1 MKTDSHPNDSLLQQ
15 KNKLLPLIALF
26 DSEFSLD
33 WLVELTGMK
42 ASLILAVMEEE
53 VQKQVLVKK
62 EPAVY
67 IFRNIK
73 KQDEWRHELSDDER
87 TRYHRSIA
95 TILVRELPDDDSKAL
110 SIAHHLLR
118 ISNDWRGCQWLVRAG
133 DIYMSSFSADKAIA
147 CFEKVLNDLSGQ
159 RGSNE
164 DWLFVRAVIG
174 HSNAALGRTDAS
186 KSISRLREAGKRA
199 KKLKKPSYGALL
211 EMHIA
216 KYEQL
221 GFFLD
226 RALRRFERA
235 LSRMERL
242 DDPELAAATTSF
254 SAYFLFW
261 QGRFGDV
268 VEIYEKSVPD
278 VEKYPIG
285 PFSII
290 AALMVGHSYAMV
302 GRITQGLGLLD
313 TIHRYCFQKG
323 DRYLTAYAGSVMAMV
338 MLSINRVEDAFR
350 YLKSSL
356 KDAEETRNYGV
367 EVGVALLLA
376 LVHYTQGDT
385 IQTVEYLQKFLQH
398 RREVSLHSLLPY
410 YVTEICWSIE
420 TKQLQPVQGLS
431 LQQEIDQG
439 LKARNIFIK
448 GIAYRYKA
456 LLGKSKGFSDREII
470 QLFALSIKLIKESGN
485 QIELAKTYLELSR
498 YYSSTRKNKKAE
510 ETIQIVSKILSSAN
524 IEMVPDDLRALVQ
537 DRNFEGAILAEILHL
552 TEEMASR
559 KENKRLLQQIVATV
573 NRLTGAERGALL
585 LVDEGTH
592 PLTLQLRASKGLTL
606 EQIYHES
613 FAHAREIIGE
623 VAKSHKGRIFKPG
636 AGEDSGS
643 LPEGDIGSSIC
654 VPVMMDE
661 KIIGVLYH
669 DNRLLN
675 NAFKESDL
683 ALITYFAA
691 LVSLDLDGASAHQEI
706 QRLRQKDEDRETTY
720 DGTRAQ
726 TDRFE
731 GIVGGSPS
739 IQHILDQIA
748 RVARTDTTI
757 LILGET
763 GVGKNLVAEAIHH
776 QSLRRDGPFI
786 TVQCSALTE
795 SLITSELF
803 GHEKGAFTGATSRY
817 IGRFEMAHG
826 GTLFL
831 DEIGDLSLEV
841 QARLLRV
848 LQSKEFE
855 RVGGG
860 KDLLTSDFRLIA
872 ATNRDLEQEVQAK
885 RFREDLYYR
894 IRVFPLYIPPL
905 RERKEDI
912 PLLVHH
918 FLSVYNAKQ
927 GTKFQKIRQT
937 VMERLIHHNWPGN
950 IRELEN
956 VIQRG
961 VISSHGNIF
970 QLPAPDI
977 SQPGTT
983 GSKAFVTLKQNERQH
998 IMEALHISG
1007 WKIHGP
1013 GGAAEILDIN
1023 SFTLVS
1029 RMKKLGINKP
1039 SRRNKPRLD
1048 RIS

>member
-1 MKTDSHPNDSLLQQ
+1 MEPDSHPNDSFSRD
-15 KNKLLPLIALF
+15 KNRLLPLTAIF
-26 DSEFSLD
+26 DGEFSLD

-42 ASLILAVMEEE
+42 ASLILSVVEEE

-67 IFRNIK
+67 IFKNIK
-73 KQDEWRHELSDDER
+73 KRDEWRNELPDNER
-87 TRYHRSIA
+87 AQYHRSISA
-95 TILVRELPDDDSKAL
+95 ILVRELPDDDSKAL
-110 SIAHHLLR
+110 SIASHLLH
-118 ISNDWRGCQWLVRAG
+118 ISNDWKGCQWLVRAG
-133 DIYMSSFSADKAIA
+133 DIYMSAFSADSAIT
-147 CFEKVLNDLSGQ
+147 CFEKVLNDLSSQ
-159 RGSNE
+159 RGSKE
-164 DWLFVRAVIG
+164 DWLFVRAAVG

-186 KSISRLREAGKRA
+186 KAISNLREAEKRA
-199 KKLKKPSYGALL
+199 KKLKKPSYEALI

-216 KYEQL
+216 KYERL

-226 RALRRFERA
+226 TALRRFERA
-235 LSRMERL
+235 LSRMKKLE
-242 DDPELAAATTSF
+242 DPELASSMTSF
-254 SAYFLFW
+254 SAYFFFW
-261 QGRFGDV
+261 QGRFRDV

-285 PFSII
+285 HFSII
-290 AALMVGHSYAMV
+290 AALMVGHSYALV
-302 GRITQGLGLLD
+302 GRTTQGLGLLD
-313 TIHRYCFQKG
+313 TIHRYCLQKG
-323 DRYLTAYAGSVMAMV
+323 DRYLPAYAASIIAMV

-367 EVGVALLLA
+367 EIGVALLLA
-376 LVHYTQGDT
+376 LVHYMQGDT
-385 IQTVEYLQKFLQH
+385 IQAVEYLQKFLQH
-398 RREVSLHSLLPY
+398 RREASLHSLLPY
-410 YVTEICWSIE
+410 YVSEICWAIE
-420 TKQLQPVQGLS
+420 TGQLQPVQNLS
-431 LQQEIDQG
+431 LEQEIEQG
-439 LKARNIFIK
+439 LKSQNIFIK
-448 GIAYRYKA
+448 GIAYRSEA
-456 LLGKSKGFSDREII
+456 LLKKLKGESGQEII
-470 QLFALSIKLIKESGN
+470 RLFLLSIKLIKESGN
-485 QIELAKTYLELSR
+485 QIELAKTYLELSQH
-498 YYSSTRKNKKAE
+498 YSSMGKKKRAE
-510 ETIQIVSKILSSAN
+510 ETMQTVSKILSSAS
-524 IEMVPDDLRALVQ
+524 IEMIPDDLKVLVQ
-537 DRNFEGAILAEILHL
+537 NRNFESTILTEILHL
-552 TEEMASR
+552 KEEMASR
-559 KENKRLLQQIVATV
+559 KENKKLLQQIVATV
-573 NRLTGAERGALL
+573 NRLIGAERGALL
-585 LVDEGTH
+585 LVDETTH
-592 PLTLQLRASKGLTL
+592 PITLQLRASKGLTL

-613 FAHAREIIGE
+613 FTHAREIIWD
-623 VAKSHKGRIFKPG
+623 VVKTRKGRIFKPG
-636 AGEDSGS
+636 SGEESAS
-643 LPEGDIGSSIC
+643 IPERDIGSSIC
-654 VPVMMDE
+654 VPITMDE
-661 KIIGVLYH
+661 RMIGVLYH

-691 LVSLDLDGASAHQEI
+691 LAALDLDGANARQEI
-706 QRLRQKDEDRETTY
+706 QKLHQKEEEREIVY
-720 DGTRAQ
+720 DGIRSQ
-726 TDRFE
+726 TDHFE
-731 GIVGGSPS
+731 GIIGVSPA
-739 IQHILDQIA
+739 IIHILEQVGQ
-748 RVARTDTTI
+748 VAKTDTTV

-817 IGRFEMAHG
+817 IGRFEMAHR

-872 ATNRDLEQEVQAK
+872 ATNRDLEQEVKTK

-894 IRVFPLYIPPL
+894 IKVFPISIPPL

-918 FLSVYNAKQ
+918 FLNIYNSKQ
-927 GTKFQKIRQT
+927 GTTFRKIRQG
-937 VMERLIHHNWPGN
+937 VMERLVHHNWPGN

-956 VIQRG
+956 IIQRG
-961 VISSHGNIF
+961 VISSQGNTF

-977 SQPGTT
+977 LQSGNI
-983 GSKAFVTLKQNERQH
+983 SSNSFVTLRENERQH
-998 IMEALHISG
+998 ILEALEIAG

-1013 GGAAEILDIN
+1013 GGAAELLDIN
-1023 SFTLVS
+1023 PFTLTT
-1029 RMKKLGINKP
+1029 RMKKLDIRKMARGNSLSPKG
-1039 SRRNKPRLD
+1039 
-1048 RIS
+1048 